1 MRRRRGRSK
10 NTRMDLVMRKKK
22 KGRQKEAPVKE
33 ERKKQGYLIPAST
46 LTPNT
51 LVPY

>member
-1 MRRRRGRSK
+1 MG
-10 NTRMDLVMRKKK
+10 KKK
-22 KGRQKEAPVKE
+22 KERQKEAPVKE

-46 LTPNT
+46 LTPIT

>member
-1 MRRRRGRSK
+1 MNPMMG
-10 NTRMDLVMRKKK
+10 KKK
-22 KGRQKEAPVKE
+22 KERQKETPVKE

-46 LTPNT
+46 LTPIT

>member
-1 MRRRRGRSK
+1 
-10 NTRMDLVMRKKK
+10 MDPVMEEKK

-33 ERKKQGYLIPAST
+33 ERKKQGYLILAST